1 MHVRKLQIFCALHVE
16 RREESPETAML
27 LRQIYQRKRG
37 VTCLSQAPPLPITA
51 YRFKGHL
58 LTYLVTA
65 QKSLP
70 KVILLG
76 WPDPQAQFQKGL
88 EQAGWFGHECKGGR
102 GMRAEKDVALGVGG
116 QWALEW
122 AGR

>member
-1 MHVRKLQIFCALHVE
+1 MSENCKYSALYMLKGGRNLLKLRCCSGRFIKE
-16 RREESPETAML
+16 
-27 LRQIYQRKRG
+27 RG
-37 VTCLSQAPPLPITA
+37 VTCLSQAPPLLITA